1 MKQVFFYVLVAT
13 SYQQPTSCHAIN
25 PQTNTVKRLYI
36 LFEKVFVLF
45 FNAMSSNSNFFASYL
60 GSHCNEVP
68 LKRSFLF
75 NGSKKLVP
83 LSKGPTYPESQLSA
97 VFLVKLGIK
106 FKGPRKT
113 VSVRKS
119 PTCPGSHLM
128 GVYCIIIYA
137 QNEMQ
142 NKNTMIKNI
151 SNIPRN

>member
-1 MKQVFFYVLVAT
+1 MAILQRCT
-13 SYQQPTSCHAIN
+13 SCRWWWGYYQQPTSCHAIN

-75 NGSKKLVP
+75 NGPKKLVP
-83 LSKGPTYPESQLSA
+83 LSESPTYPESQLSR
-97 VFLVKLGIK
+97 VFLVKFSNEVQGTK
-106 FKGPRKT
+106 ET

-119 PTCPGSHLM
+119 PTYPGSHLT
-128 GVYCIIIYA
+128 GVYLFLLVHQFLVVNCFY
-137 QNEMQ
+137 
-142 NKNTMIKNI
+142 
-151 SNIPRN
+151 SSV